1 MTITQTFAVVALLAL
16 AAPAVADDLSAPGA
30 LLAARRDVTVV
41 RQDGSSFIATIHYP
55 GTSTAV
61 GAPLNP
67 AAGPYP
73 IIAFGHGFL
82 SPVTLYQSTGAHLAT
97 WGFVTILPQT
107 QGGLLPSH
115 GAFAADL
122 VSSLD
127 WLAGQATVAGS
138 PWFGGIDGSR
148 RGVMGHSM
156 GGGCS
161 LLAAQSDPRI
171 RCVVPWAAANTNPSS
186 ITAALGVECATRLI
200 VGSQD
205 TIVAPSSTSAMY
217 PNLAG
222 PSQLVTIIG
231 GYHCGFIDSSIAFC
245 DSGSITRQQQLSIVR
260 RESTE
265 FLLLHLKGD
274 FTRWS
279 ECWDAPAA
287 GDGITQSST
296 RTADIDGDGRTDGV
310 DLGILLS
317 NFGGSGAGDVDGD
330 GSIGGP
336 DLGALLAA
344 WTG

>member
-1 MTITQTFAVVALLAL
+1 MSITRTTTLVVLLAL
-16 AAPAVADDLSAPGA
+16 TTPALADDLSAPGA

-41 RQDGSSFIATIHYP
+41 RGDGSSFTATIHYP
-55 GTSTAV
+55 GTTTAV
-61 GAPLNP
+61 GAPLD
-67 AAGPYP
+67 ASAGPYP

-82 SPVTLYQSTGAHLAT
+82 SAVTLYQSTGAHLAS
-97 WGFVTILPQT
+97 WGFMTIMPQT

-122 VSSLD
+122 VSSLN
-127 WLAGQATVAGS
+127 WLAAQGATSGS
-138 PWFGGIDGSR
+138 PWFGGVDASA

-161 LLAAQSDPRI
+161 LLAAQADPGI
-171 RCVVPWAAANTNPSS
+171 RCAVPWAAADTNPSS
-186 ITAALGVECATRLI
+186 ITAALGVEGATRLI

-205 TIVAPSSTSAMY
+205 TIVTPSSTAAMY

-222 PSQLVTIIG
+222 ASQLVTITG

-245 DSGSITRQQQLSIVR
+245 DSGSITREQQLAIVR

-274 FTRWS
+274 VSRWS

-287 GDGITQSST
+287 GDGIAQSST
-296 RTADIDGDGRTDGV
+296 RTADIDGDGRTDGI

-317 NFGGSGAGDVDGD
+317 NFGGSGPGDIDGD
-330 GSIGGP
+330 GTVGGP

>member
-1 MTITQTFAVVALLAL
+1 MITTRTLALFALLCVATPAL
-16 AAPAVADDLSAPGA
+16 ADDLSAPGA

-41 RQDGSSFIATIHYP
+41 RQDGSSFAATIHYP

-82 SPVTLYQSTGAHLAT
+82 SPVTIYQSTGAHLAT

-127 WLAGQATVAGS
+127 WLAGQATVVGS
-138 PWFGGIDGSR
+138 PWFGGVDGSR

-171 RCVVPWAAANTNPSS
+171 RCVVPLAAANTNPSS

-205 TIVAPSSTSAMY
+205 TIVTPSSTSAMY
-217 PNLAG
+217 PNLAA
-222 PSQLVTIIG
+222 PSEGRLHAMERVLECARRG
-231 GYHCGFIDSSIAFC
+231 RWHHAELDPHGRHRRRWPHGWGR
-245 DSGSITRQQQLSIVR
+245 SGHPALELRRQRCR
-260 RESTE
+260 R
-265 FLLLHLKGD
+265 H
-274 FTRWS
+274 RWR
-279 ECWDAPAA
+279 WLDRRPRPGRAA
-287 GDGITQSST
+287 
-296 RTADIDGDGRTDGV
+296 RGV
-310 DLGILLS
+310 DGLRS
-317 NFGGSGAGDVDGD
+317 RAV
-330 GSIGGP
+330 
-336 DLGALLAA
+336 
-344 WTG
+344 